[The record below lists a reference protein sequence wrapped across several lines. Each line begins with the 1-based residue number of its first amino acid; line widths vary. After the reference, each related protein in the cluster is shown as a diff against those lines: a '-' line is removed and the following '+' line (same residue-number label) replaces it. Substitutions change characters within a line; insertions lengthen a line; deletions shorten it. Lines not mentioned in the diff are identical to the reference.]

1 MIILAIIFSIV
12 LNRTPFGRWLY
23 ATGSN
28 ERAAQLSG
36 VPVRSVKTQI
46 YVLSGLCAGIVGI
59 LQMANISSATAD
71 LGTFY
76 ELNAIAA
83 VVIGGAA
90 LSGGRGTV
98 RGTIIGAFVIGF
110 LANGL
115 VIVGVSPFW
124 QKVIT
129 GAVIILAVA
138 VDQIQQIVQRRRSAA
153 KAVASARAAAASRGK
168 NPEPVLDKRKRLPY
182 AQSTRRF
189 QPIEREIDVQSNRI
203 TIAAGRRGPDQS
215 GRLRRRRQWRWRRGR
230 ALRFGGGGGT
240 AGGPI
245 AVITVDPSNPY
256 WKAQIDTASAEFK
269 KLGYQPTTSA
279 HENDPDTQNQLIE
292 TAINDKV
299 KGVLLDPAG
308 ADESV
313 AAVQKLVDAKIPVVL
328 INAEI
333 SQTGLAKAQIV
344 SNNAQG
350 ATVGAEEWAKAMNYK
365 GTYVELLGKPSDN
378 NAQVRSDGYKGVI
391 SQYPDLKQVGK
402 EIANW
407 DRQEGQEKM
416 ESLLS
421 KNPDVQGVIAGN
433 DEMALGASM
442 P

>member
-1 MIILAIIFSIV
+1 MFNRLAS
-12 LNRTPFGRWLY
+12 
-23 ATGSN
+23 
-28 ERAAQLSG
+28 
-36 VPVRSVKTQI
+36 RS
-46 YVLSGLCAGIVGI
+46 L
-59 LQMANISSATAD
+59 
-71 LGTFY
+71 
-76 ELNAIAA
+76 
-83 VVIGGAA
+83 
-90 LSGGRGTV
+90 
-98 RGTIIGAFVIGF
+98 
-110 LANGL
+110 LA
-115 VIVGVSPFW
+115 
-124 QKVIT
+124 
-129 GAVIILAVA
+129 GAVLLSLAA
-138 VDQIQQIVQRRRSAA
+138 CGGGGGDAGGEAAPATSA
-153 KAVASARAAAASRGK
+153 
-168 NPEPVLDKRKRLPY
+168 P
-182 AQSTRRF
+182 
-189 QPIEREIDVQSNRI
+189 
-203 TIAAGRRGPDQS
+203 
-215 GRLRRRRQWRWRRGR
+215 
-230 ALRFGGGGGT
+230 GGGT

-256 WKAQIDTASAEFK
+256 WKAEIDTASAEFK

-279 HENDPDTQNQLIE
+279 HENDPDTQNQLVE

-313 AAVQKLVDAKIPVVL
+313 AAVQKLVDANIPVVL

-433 DEMALGASM
+433 DEMALGAINALKEKGKLEKVKVLGFDGNQDAADAVKKGEMVATVLQPIVEGTKKAAAQLDSVIRTGETGVAEEKQALDCVLFTKENADQLDNFVFSGQ
-442 P
+442 

>member
-1 MIILAIIFSIV
+1 MFNRLASRSLLAGAV
-12 LNRTPFGRWLY
+12 LLSLAACGGG
-23 ATGSN
+23 GSN
-28 ERAAQLSG
+28 GAGGEAAPSE
-36 VPVRSVKTQI
+36 
-46 YVLSGLCAGIVGI
+46 
-59 LQMANISSATAD
+59 SA
-71 LGTFY
+71 
-76 ELNAIAA
+76 
-83 VVIGGAA
+83 
-90 LSGGRGTV
+90 
-98 RGTIIGAFVIGF
+98 
-110 LANGL
+110 
-115 VIVGVSPFW
+115 P
-124 QKVIT
+124 
-129 GAVIILAVA
+129 
-138 VDQIQQIVQRRRSAA
+138 
-153 KAVASARAAAASRGK
+153 
-168 NPEPVLDKRKRLPY
+168 
-182 AQSTRRF
+182 
-189 QPIEREIDVQSNRI
+189 
-203 TIAAGRRGPDQS
+203 
-215 GRLRRRRQWRWRRGR
+215 
-230 ALRFGGGGGT
+230 GGGT

-269 KLGYQPTTSA
+269 KLGYEPTTSA
-279 HENDPDTQNQLIE
+279 HENDPDTQNQLVE

-313 AAVQKLVDAKIPVVL
+313 AAVQKLVDANIPVVL

-407 DRQEGQEKM
+407 DRQEGQEEM

-433 DEMALGASM
+433 DEMALGAINALKEKGKLADVKVLGFDGNNDAVAAVKKGEMVASVLQ
-442 P
+442 PIVEGTQKAAAQLDSVVRTGQTGAAEEKQALDCTLITKENADKVNNFVLSEQ